1 VYALTRFLKETGS
14 WGRQYRQML
23 KDGLTGSWPV
33 DSATGRALEDRRA
46 VLTARMNGDLSR
58 QLFARYILEDIEQL
72 QGAYESYCRRISE
85 MVVIKTQVWQS
96 TQTNP
101 HR

>member
-1 VYALTRFLKETGS
+1 
-14 WGRQYRQML
+14 
-23 KDGLTGSWPV
+23 V